1 MKRKKKH
8 EEHVDEAW
16 LLPYSDMLTLLL
28 ALFIVMF
35 AMAKVDDEKFQEIKS
50 EFGTIL
56 SSHHSNSSVIGS
68 VIDMGETTPRK
79 KAATSAAAVRTQL
92 ENQQLEKI
100 SDQLAQE
107 LAASGL
113 KEQTEVR
120 LESDG
125 LHITLASSILF
136 ASGSAEITDTTRQ
149 SLDLLSDSLKKLK
162 ANKIVIAGHT
172 DNVPEKGSGRYQSNW
187 DLSSARAI
195 TVMEYFISKGA
206 VLEKNAAIQ
215 AFADTEPKADN
226 NTPQGRSENRRVE
239 MIIQRTE
246 TAAAQ

>member
-79 KAATSAAAVRTQL
+79 KAATSAEAQAQEAAVRTQL

-100 SDQLAQE
+100 SDQLAQKSAWNPMACISRLPAASCLP
-107 LAASGL
+107 LAAPRS
-113 KEQTEVR
+113 R
-120 LESDG
+120 
-125 LHITLASSILF
+125 
-136 ASGSAEITDTTRQ
+136 
-149 SLDLLSDSLKKLK
+149 
-162 ANKIVIAGHT
+162 
-172 DNVPEKGSGRYQSNW
+172 
-187 DLSSARAI
+187 
-195 TVMEYFISKGA
+195 
-206 VLEKNAAIQ
+206 
-215 AFADTEPKADN
+215 
-226 NTPQGRSENRRVE
+226 TPLVSHW
-239 MIIQRTE
+239 ICYRTH
-246 TAAAQ
+246 